1 MFSRE
6 NRIQCMLCST
16 DGGIQWQIRNNSMS
30 QGVDSG
36 ADGHINRGRTL
47 VSTVRRLCCWR
58 D

>member
-1 MFSRE
+1 
-6 NRIQCMLCST
+6 MLCST

-36 ADGHINRGRTL
+36 AGGHINTGRTL
-47 VSTVRRLCCWR
+47 GSAVRRVCCWR